1 MAWARCQNGGAPC
14 YAAASP
20 EKAEGPPFAAVSLRI
35 SIFLPKKKRR
45 SAERSCNRIRS
56 LPQALCTE
64 VWSMDVKNQDPRFD
78 AIARKVRD
86 LPSNRRA
93 AAKEAA
99 RALLPKGR
107 AHAAERAVFEAILMR
122 INWKRDGGCYP
133 SIARLMTD
141 SGYSKSQVLRALR
154 ALRKAGLIMI
164 KHRSKPLGDCDS
176 NVYTIPVLIGPAL
189 PPVEREG
196 GGVMDDTTGGVVDE
210 TTGGLTD
217 ATLTIEGGTS
227 EGLTGE
233 RTSSSNPQN
242 IIRNSTASETLAARA
257 RGAEKEFD
265 DGRSPPALGVQHRQ
279 VISLEAAK
287 WLCDVTGLP
296 PAKIFERVRDVGVGL
311 AHYDEAIRRARI
323 RYNAGQ
329 VKRDLLGYIDEIAR
343 NLAKG
348 TRAPTS
354 PPRRPLIGFEQLSAV
369 LQATEHDLFPEPE
382 MTAPPRRPV
391 APSASLLNSALVKR

>member
-1 MAWARCQNGGAPC
+1 
-14 YAAASP
+14 
-20 EKAEGPPFAAVSLRI
+20 
-35 SIFLPKKKRR
+35 
-45 SAERSCNRIRS
+45 
-56 LPQALCTE
+56 
-64 VWSMDVKNQDPRFD
+64 MDVKDQDPRFD
-78 AIARKVRD
+78 SIARKIKD

-93 AAKEAA
+93 SAKEVA

-107 AHAAERAVFEAILMR
+107 AHAAERAVFEAILLR
-122 INWKRDGGCYP
+122 INWKRDGSCYP
-133 SIARLMTD
+133 SIPRLMTD
-141 SGYSKSQVLRALR
+141 SGYSKSQVLRALK

-164 KHRSKPLGDCDS
+164 KTRFTPLGDFDS

-196 GGVMDDTTGGVVDE
+196 GSVMDDTTSGVVDV
-210 TTGGLTD
+210 TTGGLPD
-217 ATLTIEGGTS
+217 DTLTIEGETS

-233 RTSSSNPQN
+233 RTSPSNPPN
-242 IIRNSTASETLAARA
+242 IIRNSTASESLAARA
-257 RGAEKEFD
+257 RGEEKKPDD
-265 DGRSPPALGVQHRQ
+265 DGRSCPVLVVRHRE
-279 VISLEAAK
+279 VISPEAAK

-296 PAKIFERVRDVGVGL
+296 PAKIVERARDVGVGL

-348 TRAPTS
+348 TRPPTS

-382 MTAPPRRPV
+382 MAAPPRRPV